1 VDHVGRFADFGPLCA
16 ERRLMF
22 KFMLASTAVATLLL
36 AGCPEREVVRVDER
50 RPVVVE
56 RRDGDH
62 HEEHRE
68 EDNHR

>member
-1 VDHVGRFADFGPLCA
+1 
-16 ERRLMF
+16 MF